1 MRIHIGTS
9 GWHYKDWRGNFYPQD
24 IASADWLEFYAGH
37 FDCVEINHSFYR
49 FPSSDVIE
57 NWLAKTPPGFLFAL
71 KASRYITHQK
81 KLKDCRQPLQ
91 RFLAQAEAFADKLG
105 PVLFQLPPRWRL
117 NRSRLAEFLALLPRD
132 LHCAMEFRDPSWHCP
147 EVWDLL
153 AEHGVAWCQYDLQGF
168 LAAEQV
174 TADMVYLRLHGP
186 AEDPYCGSYDEPVLL
201 DWAARLKS
209 WAGQGL
215 QAWVFFDNDQA
226 GFAAANAMRLREFC
240 ARADID

>member
-81 KLKDCRQPLQ
+81 KLKDCRQP
-91 RFLAQAEAFADKLG
+91 
-105 PVLFQLPPRWRL
+105 
-117 NRSRLAEFLALLPRD
+117 
-132 LHCAMEFRDPSWHCP
+132 
-147 EVWDLL
+147 
-153 AEHGVAWCQYDLQGF
+153 
-168 LAAEQV
+168 
-174 TADMVYLRLHGP
+174 
-186 AEDPYCGSYDEPVLL
+186 
-201 DWAARLKS
+201 
-209 WAGQGL
+209 
-215 QAWVFFDNDQA
+215 
-226 GFAAANAMRLREFC
+226 
-240 ARADID
+240 